1 MFEKSHTVR
10 PPWPAAEGGSKVPR
24 VSRPTPTLLVVDD
37 DMTASRM
44 IQAILNRA
52 GFRTRCAHDLAGA
65 WRSIQEEQPDL
76 LLLDVNLPDGSG
88 FDLCRQLQSGPRG
101 GSLPVLF
108 ISADNEVASKVTGFA
123 AGGVDYIPKP
133 FAWEEVIAR
142 VSTHLRLK
150 QAYDTLVELQA
161 DKIQEIAAAQE
172 SIMPLSAEL
181 PEARFEVSMRQ
192 LSRAGGD
199 FYDVMPVGEQVV
211 DYAVADASG
220 HDLGT
225 SLWTAALK
233 GLLAQYATPAWA
245 PLDGL
250 QAINRTLHRI
260 LPAGQYFTLIHARLN
275 RRAGTLTLTN
285 AGHPPAAFAR
295 GAKAELIEQDGDVLG
310 AFPDAQFNSLCLR
323 VTTGDR
329 LFLYT
334 DGLVETAGARRAGT
348 KHLLDAC
355 TSRHRDG
362 LRIAVAGAFQELCG
376 TTPGQDDRV
385 LMGIEV

>member
-1 MFEKSHTVR
+1 
-10 PPWPAAEGGSKVPR
+10 
-24 VSRPTPTLLVVDD
+24 VDD

-52 GFRTRCAHDLAGA
+52 GYRTRCVHDLAGA
-65 WRSIQEEQPDL
+65 WKAIQEQRPDL
-76 LLLDVNLPDGSG
+76 LLLDVNLPDGNG
-88 FDLCRQLQSGPRG
+88 FDLCRELQSGPLG

-108 ISADNEVASKVTGFA
+108 ISADNEVASKVAGFA

-133 FAWEEVIAR
+133 FAWEEVLAR
-142 VSTHLRLK
+142 VGTHLRLK
-150 QAYDTLVELQA
+150 QAYDTLAELQA
-161 DKIQEIAAAQE
+161 EKIQEIADAQE
-172 SIMPLSAEL
+172 AFMPLPSDL
-181 PEARFEVSMRQ
+181 PEARFEVAMRQ

-199 FYDVMPVGEQVV
+199 FYDVMPVGEHVV

-245 PLDGL
+245 PLDAL
-250 QAINRTLHRI
+250 QSINRTLQRI
-260 LPAGQYFTLIHARLN
+260 LPPGQYFTLIHARLN

-285 AGHPPAAFAR
+285 AGHPPAAILK
-295 GAKAELIEQDGDVLG
+295 GEKIELLTQDGDVLG
-310 AFPDAQFNSLCLR
+310 AFPDAQFNSMCLR
-323 VTTGDR
+323 VAAGDR

-334 DGLVETAGARRAGT
+334 DGLIEHDGARDQGT
-348 KHLLDAC
+348 RHLLGAC
-355 TSRHRDG
+355 VSRHRNALG
-362 LRIAVAGAFQELCG
+362 EAVGGIFQELCG
-376 TTPGQDDRV
+376 QIPGQDDRV